1 MARHPRWVR
10 KFLSEPDLDDIVH
23 AIRRAEAETSA
34 EVRVHLA
41 RRCPGDA
48 LASAIQVF
56 DRLGMH
62 RTAERNGVLIYVAM
76 GDRKLALVGDQGI
89 HSRVGDVYWQR
100 LVGDV
105 LRHFREEH
113 HRDGFVH
120 AIGELGALLSR
131 HFPRRPSDENELSD
145 RVSVE

>member
-1 MARHPRWVR
+1 
-10 KFLSEPDLDDIVH
+10 
-23 AIRRAEAETSA
+23 
-34 EVRVHLA
+34 VRVHLA
-41 RRCPGDA
+41 RRCTGDA
-48 LASAIQVF
+48 LASAFQMF

-62 RTAERNGVLIYVAM
+62 QTAERNGVLIYAAM

-113 HRDGFVH
+113 PRDGFVQ

-131 HFPRRPSDENELSD
+131 HFPRRPDDENELSD